1 MTSVSDNAII
11 IGIIAVGVF
20 LGTTMAY
27 DKMNLDVSNVSFIM
41 DVLTWI
47 WFIGLLL
54 LVSGTIYKVVKWK
67 SSK

>member
-20 LGTTMAY
+20 WGTAMTQ
-27 DKMNLDVSNVSFIM
+27 DKMNLDVSNGSFIT
-41 DVLTWI
+41 DILTWI

-54 LVSGTIYKVVKWK
+54 LVSGTIYIVKWK